1 MQGGLPVVNGVTTVL
16 EQGTA
21 RDAETNAQSIKTV
34 GTERRV
40 SRPSLVNFCL
50 TGPHACS
57 RSGLSAIAELF
68 HTRVSRFITQQP
80 VPPRSC
86 WKLTHRT
93 SFVTYATS

>member
-1 MQGGLPVVNGVTTVL
+1 VNGVTTVL

-68 HTRVSRFITQQP
+68 HTRDAMHSLSSSATA
-80 VPPRSC
+80 
-86 WKLTHRT
+86 KLREPCRAFEY
-93 SFVTYATS
+93 SLAV